1 MISKIPKKMGMLKN
15 GYVGSRGHRADFGT
29 VGPDAGPEMNRA
41 CQCGAQ
47 SASLVDMGQSNMTR
61 VTWESAESRVE
72 KD

>member
-1 MISKIPKKMGMLKN
+1 
-15 GYVGSRGHRADFGT
+15 
-29 VGPDAGPEMNRA
+29 MNRA